1 MTHVRP
7 IVTHIFR
14 PSFALIL
21 WAGAATLWGPAL
33 VAEAQDLDSEVVA
46 ALRRLYETTPA
57 ARDLGA
63 TAKGVVVFPDIFR
76 ENYAFGVQSGY
87 GALIAGGKIAAYYS
101 TTSIAYGL
109 QAGVLPFGYALFLM
123 TDAAVMRLEQPG
135 GWDVGKDPHVK
146 IVRRGDSQKP
156 DSMDSQSGTMDAT
169 RGTMAPRPVP
179 VRADTYAF
187 ILGDTDLMTG
197 VGIEGWSIVKVNP

>member
-7 IVTHIFR
+7 AVTHIFR
-14 PSFALIL
+14 ASFALIL
-21 WAGAATLWGPAL
+21 LAGAATLWGPAP
-33 VAEAQDLDSEVVA
+33 VAEAQGFDSEVVA
-46 ALRRLYETTPA
+46 VLRRLYETTPA
-57 ARDLGA
+57 ARELGT

-123 TDAAVMRLEQPG
+123 TDAAVTRLEEPG
-135 GWDVGKDPHVK
+135 GWDVGKDPRVS
-146 IVRRGDSQKP
+146 IVGRGAKP
-156 DSMDSQSGTMDAT
+156 DSTDTQSGTLDAT
-169 RGTMAPRPVP
+169 SGTMAQRPP
-179 VRADTYAF
+179 ARTDTYAF
-187 ILGDTDLMTG
+187 VLGETDLMTG
-197 VGIEGWSIVKVNP
+197 VGIQGWRIVKLNP